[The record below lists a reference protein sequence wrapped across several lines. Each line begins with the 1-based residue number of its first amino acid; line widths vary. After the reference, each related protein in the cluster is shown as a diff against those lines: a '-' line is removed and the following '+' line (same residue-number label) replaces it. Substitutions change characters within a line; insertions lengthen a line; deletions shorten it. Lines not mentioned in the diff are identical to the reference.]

1 MSSFKKRVTSNQP
14 KLPPG
19 TKLSSHNGQVLVST
33 GVSSLDDVLG
43 GGLPVGSIL
52 LVLSDRKTNY
62 SRILTNYFVAQGLA
76 SNHQVHVAAVEENLR
91 PMLKRLPSWCPE
103 VALANTSVPGP
114 GEMKA
119 EQNPTSSEKLKI
131 AWRYQNLP
139 TNSQATTPAGSRG
152 ERPEGPAAFCENF
165 DLMQPVNPEVLGQ
178 PNLTTT
184 TLDSSVDDHYQTL
197 FAQLAGVVEDGFSSL
212 APAPTTGGRDR
223 NILRLA
229 IHDMASP
236 LWHSPSPKSC
246 FAFLHALR
254 GLLRFSFATC
264 MITVPAHLYQHGSQQ
279 SGFIRRMEHLCD
291 AVVELESFAGS
302 RRTKAIGA
310 LPKYH
315 GFFYVHK
322 QPLLNSLV
330 PSSTRLSAITGTQ
343 LSANNLAF
351 KQKRHKFVIETFYLP
366 PEGGVSERRVAPPK
380 GSSQSSESTS
390 RLQGKPPLHSL
401 DF

>member
-1 MSSFKKRVTSNQP
+1 MSSFKKRVASNQP

-62 SRILTNYFVAQGLA
+62 SRVLTNYFVAQGLA
-76 SNHQVHVAAVEENLR
+76 SSHHVHVASVEENIR

-103 VALANTSVPGP
+103 VALANTKVPEP
-114 GEMKA
+114 REIEA
-119 EQNPTSSEKLKI
+119 EQSPASSEKLKI

-139 TNSQATTPAGSRG
+139 TSSHTTTPAGPRS
-152 ERPEGPAAFCENF
+152 ERSKGPVPFCENF
-165 DLMQPVNPEVLGQ
+165 DLMQPVNPEVLDQ
-178 PNLTTT
+178 PNLTTSS
-184 TLDSSVDDHYQTL
+184 LDSSVNDHYQAL
-197 FAQLAGVVEDGFSSL
+197 FSQLAGLVENGFSSL
-212 APAPTTGGRDR
+212 APVPATGGRDR
-223 NILRLA
+223 NIIRLA

-236 LWHSPSPKSC
+236 LWHSSSPESC

-264 MITVPAHLYQHGSQQ
+264 MITVPAHLYQRGPQK

-302 RRTKAIGA
+302 RGTKAMGD

-366 PEGGVSERRVAPPK
+366 PEGGVSERRVAPSK
-380 GSSQSSESTS
+380 DGSQSSTS
-390 RLQGKPPLHSL
+390 SVQNKPPQSL